1 MEKDRLRWEVFFED
15 EELYV
20 NLDRMIKPAKDG
32 YFLEIKSRTWSVRD
46 AEKKAAVIGRLLA
59 RFGIG
64 DEALLRQEYVE
75 IAKA

>member
-46 AEKKAAVIGRLLA
+46 AEKKPT
-59 RFGIG
+59 
-64 DEALLRQEYVE
+64 
-75 IAKA
+75 